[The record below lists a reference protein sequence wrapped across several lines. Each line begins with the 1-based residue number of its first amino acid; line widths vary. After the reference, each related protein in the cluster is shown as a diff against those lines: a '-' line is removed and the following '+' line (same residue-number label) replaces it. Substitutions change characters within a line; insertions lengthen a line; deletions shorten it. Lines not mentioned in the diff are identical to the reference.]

1 MPGTN
6 GAWHPVL
13 QTDGVTDTVLDRWRR
28 RNWVTSEQTTRL
40 ALLKPVTV
48 ITGAS
53 EGIGRALAEEFAR
66 GGHDLLLV
74 ARSAAGL
81 AVAAAGL
88 ASTGV
93 HIRTLTADLATA
105 AGCASVEAELSA
117 SGCTCDVLV
126 NNAGV
131 GLGGPFA
138 EQDANDLNRL
148 VDLNLRAVTDLTRR
162 FLPAMLARG
171 AGGVLNVASLGG
183 LAPGPQQAAYYA
195 SKAYVISLTEALD
208 SETAG
213 QGVRISA
220 LLPGAVATKFHARMG
235 AEHSYYLTV
244 TGVMSAQ
251 QVARAGY
258 RGFRRGQTLIYPGL
272 FHHFNAL
279 ALHYV
284 PHWVMIPVI
293 GWLLRQ
299 RQAG

>member
-1 MPGTN
+1 MP
-6 GAWHPVL
+6 
-13 QTDGVTDTVLDRWRR
+13 DTVLDHWRR
-28 RNWVTSEQTTRL
+28 RNWVASEQT
-40 ALLKPVTV
+40 AYFAALKPIAV

-53 EGIGRALAEEFAR
+53 EGIGRALAAEFAL

-74 ARSAAGL
+74 ARCANGL
-81 AVAAAGL
+81 ANAAAEL
-88 ASTGV
+88 AATGV
-93 HIRTLTADLATA
+93 DIRTLTADLATA
-105 AGCASVEAELSA
+105 AGCASVETELAA

-126 NNAGV
+126 NSAGI

-138 EQDANDLNRL
+138 KQDANDLNRL
-148 VDLNLRAVTDLTRR
+148 VDLNMRAVTDLTRR
-162 FLPAMLARG
+162 FLPGMLARG

-235 AEHSYYLTV
+235 AEHSYYLQML
-244 TGVMSAQ
+244 GVMSAE

-293 GWLLRQ
+293 GWLLRS